1 MSREKL
7 IEMTEHNIAHSKAG
21 TIDMEPEVFK
31 VPAEKYYDEEQ
42 YKAEVDKIFKRVPL
56 LLATTAE
63 LPNPGDYKAMEAAG
77 TPVLLSRTPSGEV
90 QAFFNMCSHRG
101 A

>member
-42 YKAEVDKIFKRVPL
+42 YKAEVDKIFKRGPAGGKKVMVDPL
-56 LLATTAE
+56 KMLACDEQT
-63 LPNPGDYKAMEAAG
+63 
-77 TPVLLSRTPSGEV
+77 
-90 QAFFNMCSHRG
+90 
-101 A
+101 